1 MNTQTVAESK
11 KVIRR
16 CMLTKANIVNE
27 FQDQYAHARG
37 RNLKNPQLKLVKT
50 CHSKTL
56 KKLTCCEKLLL
67 KTLKKP

>member
-27 FQDQYAHARG
+27 FQDQYARARG
-37 RNLKNPQLKLVKT
+37 RNLKNPQAKT
-50 CHSKTL
+50 
-56 KKLTCCEKLLL
+56 
-67 KTLKKP
+67 